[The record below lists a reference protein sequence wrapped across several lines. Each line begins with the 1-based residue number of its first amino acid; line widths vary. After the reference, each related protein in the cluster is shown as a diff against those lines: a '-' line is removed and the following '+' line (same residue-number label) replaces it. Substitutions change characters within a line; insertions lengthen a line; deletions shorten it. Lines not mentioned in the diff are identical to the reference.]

1 MANQFGKPWLIT
13 KPGIARTL
21 DELMEYLELVGS
33 WTEEGL
39 YGVEDSL
46 SGVDLDGETSE
57 RVLHC
62 TRWDEPPA
70 GGGGE
75 APPAPAHHLPTS
87 TTVMPYILPPAS

>member
-1 MANQFGKPWLIT
+1 
-13 KPGIARTL
+13 
-21 DELMEYLELVGS
+21 MECLELVGS

-62 TRWDEPPA
+62 TWWDEPPGG

>member
-1 MANQFGKPWLIT
+1 MIT
-13 KPGIARTL
+13 EPGIARHL
-21 DELMEYLELVGS
+21 EELMECLELVGS
-33 WTEEGL
+33 WNEDGL
-39 YGVEDSL
+39 YGVEGSL

-62 TRWDEPPA
+62 TWWDEPGG